1 MSTVTII
8 TPTYRRDMS
17 IVRRCVGS
25 VLLQT
30 YQDWEQV
37 VCSDGGREDLIAAIV
52 EGQHDPRLKYRWL
65 TEKKQGDYGNVA
77 RQKMLLESASKYVVF
92 LDDDNIILPEF
103 LSKMVFWLESTG
115 RAVATCSLL
124 YVYNPKWGP
133 KMPVILD
140 GTFLANG
147 RTDPAQMMVRRK
159 EMTEIGWDTEGGYNA
174 DGVTIDRIAAKHQ
187 HVRVPEILSVHL

>member
-1 MSTVTII
+1 MATATII
-8 TPTYRRDMS
+8 TPTYRRDPN
-17 IVRRCVGS
+17 IVMRCIGS

-37 VCSDGGREDLIAAIV
+37 ICSDGGREDWIAAFM

-65 TEKKQGDYGNVA
+65 TEKKPGDYGNVA
-77 RQKMLLESASKYVVF
+77 RQKMLLESESKYIVF
-92 LDDDNIILPEF
+92 LDDDNIILPAF
-103 LSKMVFWLESTG
+103 LIKMVDALESSG
-115 RAVATCSLL
+115 KAIATCRLL

-140 GTFLANG
+140 GNILANG
-147 RTDPAQMMVRRK
+147 QTDPAQIMVRRK

-174 DGVTIDRIAAKHQ
+174 DGATIDRIAAKHQ
-187 HVRVPEILSVHL
+187 HVQVNEILSVHL